1 MRVLSIL
8 TDWNDGKKITVYEE
22 DGKLYV
28 KDNFYISCDKKMD
41 IDRWLSGYKIFYGED
56 KNFDL
61 IKGEKRLF
69 EIGVYNN

>member
-1 MRVLSIL
+1 MRILSNL
-8 TDWNDGKKITVYEE
+8 TDWNDGKEITVYEE

-28 KDNFYISCDKKMD
+28 NDNFYISCDKKMD
-41 IDRWLSGYKIFYGED
+41 IDRWLSAYKIFYGED

-69 EIGVYNN
+69 EMGIYNN